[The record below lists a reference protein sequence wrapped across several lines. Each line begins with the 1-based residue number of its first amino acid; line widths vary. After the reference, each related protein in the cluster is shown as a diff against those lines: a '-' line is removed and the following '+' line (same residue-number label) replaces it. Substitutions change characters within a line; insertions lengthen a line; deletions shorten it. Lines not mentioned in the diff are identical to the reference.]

1 MATTRKSTAVVPA
14 TFTQTVF
21 VKKHEG
27 VEERGICVR
36 QRFYPLSGA
45 AIGDVIYLRE
55 PPKPKLSGALYE
67 FSFDGGK
74 TWRPLPHFYR
84 NI

>member
-1 MATTRKSTAVVPA
+1 MATTRKPPVVRP

-21 VKKHEG
+21 AKKHEG

-36 QRFYPLSGA
+36 QRFYPLHGVSV
-45 AIGDVIYLRE
+45 GDVIVLRE
-55 PPKPKLSGALYE
+55 PLPGQALGALYE
-67 FSFDGGK
+67 FSFDKGV
-74 TWRPLPHFYR
+74 TFRPLPHFYR